1 MLNPIFLKI
10 KATKEIDNFKQ
21 VLLLQTGQYAEDFG
35 IETQDDLDRAVEECR
50 VVFQDECCLIFM

>member
-1 MLNPIFLKI
+1 MFTPVFYKI
-10 KATKEIDNFKQ
+10 KANQEINNFKQ
-21 VLLLQTGQYAEDFG
+21 ALLIQTGQYAEDFG

>member
-50 VVFQDECCLIFM
+50 VVFQDGNCIIFE